1 MPRTWTKEQK
11 EAAASRMKLVAEK
24 RWAKQREVESSVAL
38 LTPQEVQAE
47 LNQARSVNVDEINR
61 KLRDPEVQSVID
73 SMDPK
78 RKAKLAG
85 VQNRIW
91 QDNGRAD
98 GKEAQEALARFEQA
112 KRENPVLQEIA
123 PLVPQNTID
132 PDAFKA
138 MAMQSAPSRDQGR
151 IGSRE
156 VSLIVRTDGT
166 MVSQYGPCVC
176 GRAKREWHAI
186 CCKP

>member
-1 MPRTWTKEQK
+1 MPRIWTAEQK
-11 EAAASRMKLVAEK
+11 QAAAARMKLVAEK
-24 RWAKQREVESSVAL
+24 RWAKAKLKTGPELAVMVEELAP
-38 LTPQEVQAE
+38 TP
-47 LNQARSVNVDEINR
+47 
-61 KLRDPEVQSVID
+61 KLRDPEVQAVID

-98 GKEAQEALARFEQA
+98 GKEAQEALARFEAA
-112 KRENPVLQEIA
+112 KRADPVLQEMA
-123 PLVPQNTID
+123 PLVPQTVATNAVD

-138 MAMQSAPSRDQGR
+138 MAMQSSPARDQGR

-186 CCKP
+186 CCKS

>member
-11 EAAASRMKLVAEK
+11 AAAAQRMRDVAAK
-24 RWAKQREVESSVAL
+24 RWAKEKLETGSALAVMVEEISP
-38 LTPQEVQAE
+38 TP
-47 LNQARSVNVDEINR
+47 
-61 KLRDPEVQSVID
+61 KPHDPEVQAVID

-78 RKAKLAG
+78 RRAKLNGA
-85 VQNRIW
+85 QARIW

-112 KRENPVLQEIA
+112 KRDNPVLQQIA
-123 PLVPQNTID
+123 PLVPQTVASNAID
-132 PDAFKA
+132 PDAFHA
-138 MAMQSAPSRDQGR
+138 MAMQSSAARDQGR

-156 VSLIVRTDGT
+156 VSLIVKTDGT

-176 GRAKREWHAI
+176 GRPKREWHAI
-186 CCKP
+186 CLKQ